1 VRSSTSRNCSLQ
13 NLTTVDGCDSIVTT
27 ITTLLPSYNI
37 TINAT
42 TCDPA
47 QAGTVVQNLTTV
59 DGCDSTVTTITTL
72 LPSYNITLNAQRAI
86 QHKQVQ

>member
-1 VRSSTSRNCSLQ
+1 MPSFDITLNATTCDPAQVGTVVQ

-27 ITTLLPSYNI
+27 ITTLLPSFNI
-37 TINAT
+37 TVNAQ

-59 DGCDSTVTTITTL
+59 DGCDSTVTTITTFC
-72 LPSYNITLNAQRAI
+72 QG
-86 QHKQVQ
+86 